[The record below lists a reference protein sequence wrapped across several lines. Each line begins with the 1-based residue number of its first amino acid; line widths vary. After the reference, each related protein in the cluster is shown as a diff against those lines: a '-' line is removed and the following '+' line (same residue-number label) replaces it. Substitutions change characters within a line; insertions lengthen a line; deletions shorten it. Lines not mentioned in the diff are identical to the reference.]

1 MSIPRRSGALEDCL
15 TCQAREERF
24 FCNCSADALQRLNEI
39 RATAFYPKRSLL
51 FMEGQRPRGVFVL
64 CGGHAKLFT
73 SSLSGKIIITEIL
86 EAGDVAGL
94 HAVISN
100 RPYEVT
106 AEMMED
112 GKANF
117 IPRES
122 LLQLQKDH
130 NEVAVLIAEQLSRDY
145 YAANDE
151 IRLLGLS
158 RSPAA
163 KFALLLLSWWDKT
176 GEGNR
181 IAQVKLTLSHQEIAD
196 ILGTTRETISHLF
209 AKFERKH
216 LVERVGRTLVIR
228 NRQVLEWISLT

>member
-1 MSIPRRSGALEDCL
+1 MIRNENPKLPVEPTVGVPPEIH
-15 TCQAREERF
+15 
-24 FCNCSADALQRLNEI
+24 LQL
-39 RATAFYPKRSLL
+39 P
-51 FMEGQRPRGVFVL
+51 Q
-64 CGGHAKLFT
+64 T
-73 SSLSGKIIITEIL
+73 SSLGDPLSSVVSPPSSGT
-86 EAGDVAGL
+86 GSG
-94 HAVISN
+94 
-100 RPYEVT
+100 
-106 AEMMED
+106 
-112 GKANF
+112 G
-117 IPRES
+117 
-122 LLQLQKDH
+122 
-130 NEVAVLIAEQLSRDY
+130 LIAEQLSRDY

-176 GEGNR
+176 GESNR

-216 LVERVGRTLVIR
+216 LVERVGRTMVIR